1 MPLKNLSDVEI
12 LGVVATFSGFCG
24 SLHYLL
30 KVQEGKAF
38 YWRELLLHCA
48 ISSVCGLI
56 SYEIL
61 NYQGFP
67 PQLCGALA
75 GLSGWGGTRI
85 IKIAEIVIAKRLGVT
100 KEDMKE

>member
-1 MPLKNLSDVEI
+1 MPLKNLTDGEI
-12 LGVVATFSGFCG
+12 LGVVASFSGLCG

-30 KVQEGKAF
+30 KVQEGKRF
-38 YWRELLLHCA
+38 SWRELLLHCA

-61 NYQGFP
+61 FYEGFP

-75 GLSGWGGTRI
+75 GLSGWGGTRL
-85 IKIAEIVIAKRLGVT
+85 IKLIEIFVQKRLGVT
-100 KEDMKE
+100 KEEMKE